1 MRMDLTDPGKN
12 QNFHV
17 DRPIGRGILPSGEF
31 GSSGVGT
38 TKHGLAVTELA
49 NGGGSEVE
57 Q

>member
-1 MRMDLTDPGKN
+1 MRMDLTDHGKN
-12 QNFHV
+12 QIHM